1 VNTPAPNIPAVKS
14 GALPQLVTNRRST
27 AMPVSATPRPV
38 SIELDPSK
46 PADNKYAVTLNK
58 IRSVLPVSRLFG
70 QGGDD
75 RADPADFIN
84 AVVQRAAEGAYIPQM
99 PGDIGR
105 LADGSWFCRFP
116 STVSQSVVPL
126 KLVVLHETWGISIE
140 QPAPN
145 RIVLRKTQ
153 NNARLWGAIPG
164 SKKNGIEVTVR
175 MPEGVGVGEITISGT
190 LFGSP
195 SGDFARQAP
204 DFIPRLMA
212 EVRSQLANVDDRRK
226 HPRLAANF
234 PITLYPI
241 HSAGGIDVPIRGMCR
256 DVSLGGICVA
266 TETPIPTKYAYGV
279 FDDVE
284 PTAGFAI
291 LIRFLRTTPA
301 GRDCLLSGQFRV
313 DL

>member
-1 VNTPAPNIPAVKS
+1 
-14 GALPQLVTNRRST
+14 
-27 AMPVSATPRPV
+27 MPVSATPRPV

-46 PADNKYAVTLNK
+46 PADSRYAVTLNK
-58 IRSVLPVSRLFG
+58 IRSVLPVSRLLG

-84 AVVQRAAEGAYIPQM
+84 AVVQRAAEGAYLPQI

-126 KLVVLHETWGISIE
+126 KLVVLQETWGISVE
-140 QPAPN
+140 QPAPT

-164 SKKNGIEVTVR
+164 SKKNGIEITVR

-195 SGDFARQAP
+195 TGDFARQAP

-226 HPRLAANF
+226 HPRLLANF
-234 PITLYPI
+234 PVTLYPI
-241 HSAGGIDVPIRGMCR
+241 HSAGGIDVPMHGTCR

-266 TETPIPTKYAYGV
+266 MDGPIPTKYAYAV

-284 PTAGFAI
+284 PAAGFAI
-291 LIRFLRTTPA
+291 LVRFLRTTPT
-301 GRDCLLSGQFRV
+301 GREYHLAGQFRV